1 MLMVLKLALL
11 IISLEQTRFNVVS
24 VGVGY
29 LGISE
34 KPGFTISELS
44 FAEFQDFKRIPSL
57 GPLNFGLFLGGA
69 KIFPSL
75 LFDREDKTWEF
86 TRQFRY
92 MIGGGLFPASFM
104 IFSRRLF
111 FTVLEVGD
119 VKTNVFP
126 FLKFQI
132 IPISDALI
140 AKIFNPTLFSRK
152 VYTPSPLPHFEVS
165 SGAKGVSGSFAFEL
179 KFGIRTYST
188 FIPELPEKDKI
199 EIDKYMTPEKYK
211 PIRGEPEY
219 DPRWGGKG
227 PKYGLMFFFNFLI
240 GFDIPGYYATKVVVV
255 EEGKIKEVGTASPEL
270 EKRIAELEKKIAEAE
285 KMREEERAKLEEERK
300 RLEAELAKG
309 RKPTTEEKQPVM
321 VAARREF
328 IPVSLGSE
336 VIKIESYRDGN
347 LTLSWTIPPELGGSN
362 LDLERCLG
370 YNCEKFQ
377 PISSFPSS
385 VSNYTDKV
393 IVNQV
398 YCYRISV
405 KVDESADAQKSAKEK
420 KTQKTITSGKACAY
434 VSHKGEIIRVYF

>member
-1 MLMVLKLALL
+1 
-11 IISLEQTRFNVVS
+11 
-24 VGVGY
+24 
-29 LGISE
+29 
-34 KPGFTISELS
+34 LS
-44 FAEFQDFKRIPSL
+44 
-57 GPLNFGLFLGGA
+57 FGLFLGGA

-104 IFSRRLF
+104 IFSRKLF
-111 FTVLEVGD
+111 FTLLEVGD
-119 VKTNVFP
+119 VKTNIFP

-140 AKIFNPTLFSRK
+140 AKIFNPALFSRK

-336 VIKIESYRDGN
+336 VIKIESYKDGN